1 MNRTVIVALALAVA
15 GTVALPSVAAP
26 LAVGDRVTEN
36 VHLTPSDGPN
46 GDYASLADGELVV
59 DLSATNPNV
68 EGAGV
73 NPDAITTV
81 DDVFRLR
88 YGGSRAARV
97 WLAHGSDAVTF
108 RARGHEIQSEATGV
122 TLGPN
127 DSVAVDLVVD
137 TTGSKADGRI
147 DDVAVHARVPEEVTI
162 DADGGDDGPAVRRF
176 APNADSRH
184 VTLSNAPAGRPVSL
198 GLGRLELD
206 SSGGGN
212 LTLDGLNVTTTT
224 GSAGVTVRVGGPT
237 ATTGRAVPG
246 GDLLGAVTVEARG
259 GTRGWQARFG
269 VSQSYLDA
277 TGVTPESLAV
287 YRSTGDEWRRL
298 DANVT
303 KRSDRL
309 AVRANASN
317 ASTLAVVAADRDVDD
332 VREPRAENPDQTDD
346 RPAGSER
353 QSSRAAVRANP
364 PLIGGERR
372 IRVGTGE
379 VPMPNL
385 PIVVV
390 PGIVAIVATVARR
403 RLRNR

>member
-68 EGAGV
+68 EGRASTPTRSRPSTTSSASATAG
-73 NPDAITTV
+73 PAPPASGSLTDRTPSRSARAATKSSPRRPASPSARTT
-81 DDVFRLR
+81 RSPWTSSSTPPGR
-88 YGGSRAARV
+88 RRTGGS
-97 WLAHGSDAVTF
+97 
-108 RARGHEIQSEATGV
+108 
-122 TLGPN
+122 
-127 DSVAVDLVVD
+127 
-137 TTGSKADGRI
+137 TTSRFT
-147 DDVAVHARVPEEVTI
+147 RVPEEVTI

-372 IRVGTGE
+372 IRVGTGRYRCRISRSSSSLE
-379 VPMPNL
+379 SSQSSRP
-385 PIVVV
+385 
-390 PGIVAIVATVARR
+390 
-403 RLRNR
+403 